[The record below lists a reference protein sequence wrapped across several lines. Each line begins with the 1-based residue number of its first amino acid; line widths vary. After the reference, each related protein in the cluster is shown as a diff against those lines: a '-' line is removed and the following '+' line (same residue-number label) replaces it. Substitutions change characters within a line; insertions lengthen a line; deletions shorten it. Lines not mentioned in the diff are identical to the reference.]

1 MAREDRAMLKALLS
15 DFGLLLTN
23 EGIVILE
30 KADKGV
36 LSYSQAQK
44 EIMSLYDRIYMQ
56 IKK

>member
-44 EIMSLYDRIYMQ
+44 EIMSLYDRIYM
-56 IKK
+56 